1 MDKYEINEK
10 TVAIIP
16 VDNKSTKVIEEDSS
30 FLVNNSSMKIIEES
44 CEFFGSSFIG
54 RQKGTKSL
62 IGINYKSPIIIEES
76 KNIIYFPTT
85 SPRLKEC
92 SWFSLNHIKSYEG
105 KEGKTLIYFE
115 NGEKIVINISYGSF
129 DNQFLRASK
138 LETTLIKRKL
148 C

>member
-1 MDKYEINEK
+1 MNKYEINEK

-30 FLVNNSSMKIIEES
+30 FLVNNSCMKIIEES

-92 SWFSLNHIKSYEG
+92 SWFSLNHIKSYES
-105 KEGKTLIYFE
+105 KEGKTLIFFE
-115 NGEKIVINISYGSF
+115 NGEKLVVNISYGSF
-129 DNQFLRASK
+129 DNQFLRAAK

-148 C
+148 Y